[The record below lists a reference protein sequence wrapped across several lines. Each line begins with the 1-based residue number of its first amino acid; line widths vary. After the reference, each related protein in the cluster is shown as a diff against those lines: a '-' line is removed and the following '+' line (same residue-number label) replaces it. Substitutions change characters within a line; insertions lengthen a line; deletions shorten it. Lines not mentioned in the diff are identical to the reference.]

1 MRRRDFVRRSAVGGA
16 AILGGLPALGLNGL
30 HAAPSES
37 ELESLE
43 GGRENAVF
51 DLAEATI
58 LGLQRDMV
66 TGKRTARSITQ
77 QYLER
82 IESLDHR
89 GPPPHHMPD
98 INPDAPS
105 IAASPHRE
113 RAEPRLRGPL
123 NGTPLRPN
131 HTT

>member
-1 MRRRDFVRRSAVGGA
+1 MRRRDFVRHSAVGGA
-16 AILGGLPALGLNGL
+16 ALLGGGLPGLGLSGP
-30 HAAPSES
+30 HAVPSES
-37 ELESLE
+37 ELTS
-43 GGRENAVF
+43 GSENAAF
-51 DLAEATI
+51 DLEEATI

-66 TGKRTARSITQ
+66 TGRRTALSITQ